1 MLFTWVGRYQR
12 RNFGG
17 GAGEESW
24 VKQESGMLLDI
35 LVETE
40 EEAKPAY
47 MELRGEVRAGD
58 APWRVTSLWMV
69 FEAIALNESTR
80 KRAD

>member
-1 MLFTWVGRYQR
+1 MPFTWVGRYQR

-24 VKQESGMLLDI
+24 VKQESGTLIDI

-47 MELRGEVRAGD
+47 MELRGEVRARD
-58 APWRVTSLWMV
+58 VPWRVTSLWMI
-69 FEAIALNESTR
+69 FEAMAPNESAG